1 MRLLQYFSRHGITVR
16 VVTFFTFLVIVPY
29 ILLACIIY
37 AFFQD
42 YSINSLGETTMDTMA
57 MVEENISR
65 ALRSSEESTMSLYY
79 GGYVELLSN
88 RTALTDEDRSQLEA
102 ALAAQCFSDTRI
114 QSAYILSGGEVL
126 YGGGSYPEL
135 LPLIESHRAE
145 IVAAEGTCLWY
156 PTDQLHGKA
165 GHLHYVLAR
174 SLNSA
179 TENNVG
185 ILCCVLTDSMVT
197 DAYGQMTSEYAV
209 RFLTDGTG
217 KVLYASDG
225 TAYGEM
231 LDLSSVN
238 PELQRSYQKAKGAS
252 GRDIILVTDQLMG
265 MQWYCVSIIDVG
277 RIMGGVL
284 RLGLPFVAIS
294 LVYFA
299 FLLVML
305 HILRRYVFRPLRT
318 LTDAMDQ
325 YAQEGE
331 LESAQIG
338 NVGVGEF
345 KSLSGHFNNMT
356 TRINKL
362 VRDYKEEVDERNR
375 QKMKTLAAQ
384 LTPHFIYNAL
394 NTIKWVAVLNHQ
406 ENIQRLVESLVSI
419 FMNAARAD
427 DGNYTVR
434 DELELIQ
441 NYAVIQKV
449 RFMNFDLTI
458 DAQEECLDCRIR
470 KLLFQPI
477 VENAIVHGLNRGKV
491 RDGSIHVQVWL
502 ENNTLRASVADQ
514 GVGFDVEAWRRK
526 PEKDDTHTNIGVHN
540 VEQIIQLEYGA
551 PYGMHIDSTPGKG
564 TTVTYTLPVVGK
576 ELRDDS
582 DDDCG

>member
-1 MRLLQYFSRHGITVR
+1 MKLLQYFARHGITVR
-16 VVTFFTFLVIVPY
+16 VVAFFTFLVIVPY
-29 ILLACIIY
+29 LVLAGVVY

-42 YSINSLGETTMDTMA
+42 YSINSLGETTMDTMT

-65 ALRSSEESTMSLYY
+65 ALRSSEEDTMSFYY
-79 GGYVELLSN
+79 GGYVELLSHGA
-88 RTALTDEDRSQLEA
+88 ALTDEDRSRLEA

-114 QSAYILSGGEVL
+114 LSAYILADGDVL
-126 YGGGSYPEL
+126 CGGGRYPEL
-135 LPLIESHRAE
+135 LPLIESHREE
-145 IVAAEGTCLWY
+145 IVAAGGACLWY

-165 GHLHYVLAR
+165 NQLHYVLAR

-179 TENNVG
+179 TKKNVG
-185 ILCCVLTDSMVT
+185 ILCCVLTDSMVV
-197 DAYGQMTSEYAV
+197 DAYEQMTSEYAV

-217 KVLYASDG
+217 KVFYASDG
-225 TAYGEM
+225 TDYGEM

-238 PELQRSYQKAKGAS
+238 PNLQRRYQKAKDAS

-265 MQWYCVSIIDVG
+265 MHWYCVSIIDI
-277 RIMGGVL
+277 RHIMGGVL

-294 LVYFA
+294 LIYFT

-318 LTDAMDQ
+318 LTDAMDH
-325 YAQEGE
+325 YAQEEE
-331 LESAQIG
+331 LEAAQIE

-356 TRINKL
+356 ERISKL

-427 DGNYTVR
+427 DGDYTVR

-449 RFMNFDLTI
+449 RFMNFELTI

-491 RDGSIHVQVWL
+491 RDGSVHVHVWL
-502 ENNTLRASVADQ
+502 EDNTLRACVSDQ

-526 PEKDDTHTNIGVHN
+526 PKKDDTHTNIGVHN

-551 PYGMHIDSTPGKG
+551 PYGMHIDSTLGEG
-564 TTVTYTLPVVGK
+564 TTVTYILPVVRK
-576 ELRDDS
+576 EQRDDP
-582 DDDCG
+582 DDNRG